1 MAKILIVEDD
11 PEIAEDLTQIL
22 LMELHSVETIS
33 DGTDALSLLKMSNFD
48 LIILDWGLPG
58 KTGIEILAEH
68 RAAGHSTPILMLTA
82 RDHVDQKE
90 VGLDAGADDYLVKP
104 FHIKELR
111 ARVKAL
117 LRRSHEYVGNELEY
131 KHLIVDL
138 AGHRVI
144 SAARAE
150 TLNAR
155 ELALLCLLL
164 RNQGQVFTLDAL
176 IASVWESDADVGYDA
191 VRQCVARLRKK
202 IDMPD
207 QPSIIS
213 TIAGSGYKIDRVEA

>member
-11 PEIAEDLTQIL
+11 PEIAADLSQVL
-22 LMELHSVETIS
+22 SMELHSVETIA
-33 DGTDALSLLKMSNFD
+33 DGNDALSLLKMSTFD

-58 KTGIEILAEH
+58 KSGIEILAEH

-82 RDHVDQKE
+82 RDQVEHKE
-90 VGLDAGADDYLVKP
+90 VGFDAGADDYLSKP
-104 FHIKELR
+104 FHIKEFR

-117 LRRSHEYVGNELEY
+117 LRRSHQYVGNELEY
-131 KHLIVDL
+131 KHLTLDL
-138 AGHRVI
+138 AGHRIV
-144 SAARAE
+144 STAGTE
-150 TLNAR
+150 TLNSR

-176 IASVWESDADVGYDA
+176 ISSVWESDADVSYDA

-202 IDMPD
+202 VDLPD
-207 QPSIIS
+207 QPSVIS
-213 TIAGSGYKIDRVEA
+213 TVTGIGYKIERE